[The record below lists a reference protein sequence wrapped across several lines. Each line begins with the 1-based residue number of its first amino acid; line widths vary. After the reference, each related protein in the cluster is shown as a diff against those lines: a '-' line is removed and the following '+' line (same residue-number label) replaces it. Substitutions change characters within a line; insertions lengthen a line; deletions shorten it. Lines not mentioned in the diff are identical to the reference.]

1 MLNSTTLT
9 AKFLSKIKRLKRKTQ
24 LMFTCCDLCNGKC
37 TQYLLL
43 CQHCMNDLP
52 FFDYKLIN
60 NDLLNWPALNFIL
73 PLHKFDHLVCLAP
86 YKWPF
91 DQWISQFKYYGR
103 FELAQLFAQLLSL
116 QWQKLVLGNQAI
128 LNDTVHCQ
136 SASAVQAIVAVP
148 LHLTKWQKRGYNQS
162 HLIAKEFSK
171 LTDIPYLASSIVRIK
186 ETESQVGKSGTKRR
200 KNLQHAFALNTVNN
214 TDAQLPDH
222 ILLIDDVVTTGTTA
236 NEICNLLKDNGVKK
250 VTLVAACLSIPN

>member
-9 AKFLSKIKRLKRKTQ
+9 SKLLSKIKQLKRKAQ

-43 CQHCMNDLP
+43 CHHCLNDLP

-60 NDLLNWPALNFIL
+60 SDLLNWPAVNSIL
-73 PLHKFDHLVCLAP
+73 PRHKFDHLICLAP

-91 DQWISQFKYYGR
+91 DQWIRQFKYYGR
-103 FELAQLFAQLLSL
+103 FELGQLFAQLLSL
-116 QWQKLVLGNQAI
+116 QWQRLTLGEQTA
-128 LNDTVHCQ
+128 LNDMTHCQ
-136 SASAVQAIVAVP
+136 SKLTALAIIAVP
-148 LHLTKWQKRGYNQS
+148 LHLAKWQKRGYNQS

-171 LTDIPYLASSIVRIK
+171 LTGIPYLASSIVRIK
-186 ETESQVGKSGTKRR
+186 ATESQVGKSGQNRR
-200 KNLQHAFALNTVNN
+200 KNLQNAFALNKTNN
-214 TDAQLPDH
+214 CDFQLPDH